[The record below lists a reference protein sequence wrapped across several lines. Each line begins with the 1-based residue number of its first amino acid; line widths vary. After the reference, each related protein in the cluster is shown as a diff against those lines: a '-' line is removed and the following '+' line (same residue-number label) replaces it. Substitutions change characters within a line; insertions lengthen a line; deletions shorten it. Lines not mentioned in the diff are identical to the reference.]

1 MHLADIRKNLENAI
15 IKAPMFF
22 LKKNQSPNLL
32 DIKKK
37 SHQDYVTKTDL
48 RIQDFLIEHISKNF
62 PTIPVLS
69 EEAIKEKQNIPDKCF
84 VIDPLDGTLNYI
96 NDIKFYSISIAYIE
110 NSLPILG
117 ITFDPNLKELFVA
130 ELNQGLFINNK
141 KIEITDTNSELII
154 ISNDFLQLCLMKNPN
169 IILDLRKLGKIRIL
183 GSQALH
189 LAYVAS
195 GKALAC
201 INLEAKYWDDAA
213 GYVMLKEAGF
223 DYINFNGKNIFP
235 KQQIC
240 PKENLCSVSGNKFI
254 IKKIIKILNNL

>member
-1 MHLADIRKNLENAI
+1 MRLTDIRKNLETSI
-15 IKAPMFF
+15 IQTRLFF
-22 LKKNQSPNLL
+22 LERNQSPTLL
-32 DIKKK
+32 GIEKK

-48 RIQDFLIEHISKNF
+48 QIQNFLIEYISKNF

-69 EEAIKEKQNIPDKCF
+69 EEIIKEKQDVPNKCF

-96 NDIKFYSISIAYIE
+96 NDIKFYSISVAYIE
-110 NSLPILG
+110 NNTPILG
-117 ITFDPNLKELFVA
+117 VTFDPNLNELFVA

-141 KIEITDTNSELII
+141 KIEISNTNSELII
-154 ISNDFLQLCLMKNPN
+154 ISNDFLQLCLVKNPH
-169 IILDLRKLGKIRIL
+169 IILNLRKLGKIRIL

-240 PKENLCSVSGNKFI
+240 PKENLFSVSGNKFI
-254 IKKIIKILNNL
+254 TKEIIKILENL

>member
-1 MHLADIRKNLENAI
+1 MDLTVIRQNLEEAI
-15 IKAPMFF
+15 TKTRLFF
-22 LKKNQSPNLL
+22 LKKNQSPSSL

-48 RIQDFLIEHISKNF
+48 EIQNFFIEFISKAF
-62 PTIPVLS
+62 PEIPVLS
-69 EEAIKEKQNIPDKCF
+69 EEIIKEKKNIPNKCF

-96 NDIKFYSISIAYIE
+96 NDIKFYSISVAYIE
-110 NSLPILG
+110 NNIPILG
-117 ITFDPNLKELFVA
+117 ITFDPNLNELFVA

-141 KIEITDTNSELII
+141 KIEIKDTNSELII

-201 INLEAKYWDDAA
+201 INLEAKYWDDVA

-240 PKENLCSVSGNKFI
+240 PKENLFSVSGNKFVT
-254 IKKIIKILNNL
+254 KKIVKILKNL